1 MVSASRTRFI
11 QSSADPEIEPTLK
24 RNTWKIAHVALICA
38 QLAAQRNTTSVFHT
52 HVYVLISLNTF
63 PSHSSKHSSQSC
75 ILLQLHVC
83 FVISVSV
90 WISPL
95 SPDYVPH
102 MICCAVLWA
111 GREEGEEV
119 SGHADEAVGKG
130 KTGARLAVKYCFNY
144 VGVENRVAVWLA
156 VALPS
161 SAC

>member
-1 MVSASRTRFI
+1 MENLRTDNSTVKHYLCDSYTSLSAN
-11 QSSADPEIEPTLK
+11 QLK
-24 RNTWKIAHVALICA
+24 H
-38 QLAAQRNTTSVFHT
+38 
-52 HVYVLISLNTF
+52 F
-63 PSHSSKHSSQSC
+63 PSHSSKHSSHSF
-75 ILLQLHVC
+75 ISLQLHTC
-83 FVISVSV
+83 FVLLLLFF
-90 WISPL
+90 SPR

-102 MICCAVLWA
+102 MISRSVLWA

-130 KTGARLAVKYCFNY
+130 KTGAQLAVKYCFNY